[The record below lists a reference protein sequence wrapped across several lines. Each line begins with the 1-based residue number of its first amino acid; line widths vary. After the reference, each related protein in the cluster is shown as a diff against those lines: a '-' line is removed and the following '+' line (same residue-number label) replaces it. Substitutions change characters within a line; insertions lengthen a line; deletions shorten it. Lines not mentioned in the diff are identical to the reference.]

1 MTEKAKKETK
11 IKKNTKDVKE
21 KSLKTKI
28 TPSTKIEII
37 LPQKEVKES
46 FDKHLKNAAKTL
58 KADGFR
64 EGKVPPH
71 VARQMVNTQAILNK
85 VIQDVLPKYY
95 EEKIKKDKLT
105 PITYPE
111 VNLKSDD
118 VEKDLIVEI
127 GIAQKAKIDLKNYQE
142 LIKKSKK
149 TAQKE
154 LEKRKTEKQEKPKI
168 NDDDFILN
176 FILDNLKKEL
186 NPEIPE
192 LVLKNTMEDS
202 FSKFNDQL
210 KMVKLNIEDY
220 LKKNN
225 LTVEGFT
232 NYLRN
237 DAINKIQT
245 DLIIN
250 QIIDDEKLKA
260 DPKEIEEFIEKSK
273 TDKREMTNDDIVYLN
288 YISQRR
294 KAFDFVLKLK

>member
-1 MTEKAKKETK
+1 
-11 IKKNTKDVKE
+11 
-21 KSLKTKI
+21 
-28 TPSTKIEII
+28 
-37 LPQKEVKES
+37 
-46 FDKHLKNAAKTL
+46 
-58 KADGFR
+58 
-64 EGKVPPH
+64 
-71 VARQMVNTQAILNK
+71 
-85 VIQDVLPKYY
+85 
-95 EEKIKKDKLT
+95 
-105 PITYPE
+105 
-111 VNLKSDD
+111 
-118 VEKDLIVEI
+118 
-127 GIAQKAKIDLKNYQE
+127 
-142 LIKKSKK
+142 
-149 TAQKE
+149 
-154 LEKRKTEKQEKPKI
+154 
-168 NDDDFILN
+168 
-176 FILDNLKKEL
+176 
-186 NPEIPE
+186 
-192 LVLKNTMEDS
+192 MEDS